1 VKKDMDSVNEDKEV
15 EERLPTR
22 RKIQADTT
30 KKKIYEIAISLMEK
44 KGFANTTINEI
55 SKKAGVSVGT
65 FYNYF
70 SSKEEIFHNIFKKA
84 DEYFERVVNRNIKK
98 SVGSSQARIALY
110 FRHYARYVLKQ
121 GFHNISQLYGT
132 KTKLFAEKGRYMQ
145 ELLKQVI
152 DAGQQAG
159 DIMDEM
165 TPDQITEYL
174 VVASRGVVYDWCIHE
189 GSYNLE
195 SKMVEYMNR
204 LATVFLIRKA

>member
-1 VKKDMDSVNEDKEV
+1 MDSVYKDREV
-15 EERLPTR
+15 EEKRPTR

-70 SSKEEIFHNIFKKA
+70 PSKEEIFHNIFKKA
-84 DEYFERVVNRNIKK
+84 DEYFERVVSRYIKK
-98 SVGSSQARIALY
+98 SEGSSQARVSLF
-110 FRHYARYVLKQ
+110 FRYYAKYVLKQ

-132 KTKLFAEKGRYMQ
+132 KTKLFAVKGRYMQ
-145 ELLKQVI
+145 ELLKQII

-159 DIMDEM
+159 EIANEM

-174 VVASRGVVYDWCIHE
+174 FVASRGVVYDWCIHD

-204 LATVFLIRKA
+204 LATVFLSRKA

>member
-1 VKKDMDSVNEDKEV
+1 MDSVYKDREV
-15 EERLPTR
+15 EEKRPTR

-70 SSKEEIFHNIFKKA
+70 PSKEEIFHNIFKKA
-84 DEYFERVVNRNIKK
+84 DEYFERVVSRYIKK
-98 SVGSSQARIALY
+98 SEGSSQARVSLF
-110 FRHYARYVLKQ
+110 FRYYAKYVLKQ

-132 KTKLFAEKGRYMQ
+132 KTKLFAVKGRYMQ
-145 ELLKQVI
+145 ELLSQI
-152 DAGQQAG
+152 NGDGQAAGEILDDMA
-159 DIMDEM
+159 
-165 TPDQITEYL
+165 PDRITEFMF
-174 VVASRGVVYDWCIHE
+174 VAARGVVYDWCIHE

-204 LATVFLIRKA
+204 VTTVFLSR